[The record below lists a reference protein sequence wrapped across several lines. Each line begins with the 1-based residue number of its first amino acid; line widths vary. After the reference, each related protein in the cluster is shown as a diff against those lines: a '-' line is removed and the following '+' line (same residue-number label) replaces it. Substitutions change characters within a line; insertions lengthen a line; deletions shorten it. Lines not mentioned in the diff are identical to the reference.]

1 MTYCCFCLTMSP
13 VKLFL
18 ASDCHVS
25 YCALCLRT
33 CFIVPFVSDCVTFLN
48 VLWVCVTRLV
58 VCLVI
63 MSHAFLCSAP
73 NSDLCLTVSHVLLN
87 LVWLRHVFFYALW
100 ICQVSY
106 CVSGWLYHVSYCA
119 LWLTTCLTCLTVLC
133 GCVTCL
139 FVLCV
144 QVMCLTVQY
153 EGWKSLLL

>member
-1 MTYCCFCLTMSP
+1 MSRVLLCLVSDLVTSVIVPCVCVISYCTLCVTVPRVLL
-13 VKLFL
+13 LFLSDHVTCQTVL

-33 CFIVPFVSDCVTFLN
+33 CFTVPSVSNCVTFLN

-87 LVWLRHVFFYALW
+87 LVTDCVTCFSMLCGYA
-100 ICQVSY
+100 
-106 CVSGWLYHVSYCA
+106 
-119 LWLTTCLTCLTVLC
+119 TCLIVLC
-133 GCVTCL
+133 G
-139 FVLCV
+139 
-144 QVMCLTVQY
+144 
-153 EGWKSLLL
+153 

>member
-1 MTYCCFCLTMSP
+1 MSP

-33 CFIVPFVSDCVTFLN
+33 CFTVPFVSDCVTFLN

-73 NSDLCLTVSHVLLN
+73 NSDLCLTVSHVLLY
-87 LVWLRHVFFYALW
+87 LVSDCVTCFSMLCGYAKCLIVFLVDY
-100 ICQVSY
+100 
-106 CVSGWLYHVSYCA
+106 
-119 LWLTTCLTCLTVLC
+119 TTCLI
-133 GCVTCL
+133 
-139 FVLCV
+139 VLCV

-153 EGWKSLLL
+153 EG